1 MLCKR
6 KKETLKLKNTELK
19 PMSISDPNNPT
30 VLIEGVLFR
39 AKYLG
44 STQLISE
51 AFVLCDVSETDVII
65 SVEYLHSR
73 FVFSLYTG
81 NINEYLLY
89 LQAPEGENQPST
101 EVDLFVST
109 EKIMVLNTDLQEIM
123 MDHSLRT
130 ISYIA
135 DIGEIIVIMARRRVL
150 SSPGED
156 SLRRKKQAK
165 ILCHVFESEEVS
177 FFFFDFYLDLR
188 LIFQIGPHNNLFYS
202 VCMRVS
208 FFARENFPKGFL
220 NRVNILSNLDPQKKN
235 KLSTKKHCSIHLHL
249 LTRIILIKKKV
260 KFIEYY
266 KILNSRIMVWSYLID
281 KFGIF

>member
-1 MLCKR
+1 MVVR
-6 KKETLKLKNTELK
+6 
-19 PMSISDPNNPT
+19 I
-30 VLIEGVLFR
+30 R
-39 AKYLG
+39 
-44 STQLISE
+44 
-51 AFVLCDVSETDVII
+51 II
-65 SVEYLHSR
+65 KS
-73 FVFSLYTG
+73 G

-188 LIFQIGPHNNLFYS
+188 LIFQIGPHNNLFHS

-208 FFARENFPKGFL
+208 FLLGKIFQKTLKNFG
-220 NRVNILSNLDPQKKN
+220 VKK
-235 KLSTKKHCSIHLHL
+235 KLSREEIFDKKIFIIISTSIFF
-249 LTRIILIKKKV
+249 KKPTYLN
-260 KFIEYY
+260 YY
-266 KILNSRIMVWSYLID
+266 QDIHKEFN
-281 KFGIF
+281 FHN